1 MILLRDIKRPII
13 LASGSPRRSQ
23 ILTMMGVSFELAKS
37 GVEDEDAYLDVNDLD
52 NSLCRLACAKAEDA
66 SKRRPEALV
75 LGADTTVVTDDSE
88 IIGKAADKADAARML
103 RTLSGRS
110 HTVITATALLCG
122 EVNFRESVAVHT
134 QVFFRDLDEE
144 EIWHYLSFPEYED
157 KAGAYAV
164 QGGAMTFI
172 DKIEG
177 CYYNVM
183 GLPVTATL
191 GLLKKF
197 IRKETDNGRQ

>member
-1 MILLRDIKRPII
+1 MILLRDINRPII

-23 ILTMMGVSFELAKS
+23 ILTMMGIAFELAKS

-52 NSLCRLACAKAEDA
+52 ASLQRLACAKAESA

-75 LGADTTVVTDDSE
+75 LGADTTVVTEKE
-88 IIGKAADKADAARML
+88 ILGKAADRADAARML
-103 RTLSGRS
+103 RTLSGRR
-110 HTVITATALLCG
+110 HTVITAAALLCG
-122 EVNFRESVAVHT
+122 ETGFCETAAIHT
-134 QVFFRDLDEE
+134 KVFFRALGEDE
-144 EIWHYLSFPEYED
+144 IQHYLSFPEYED

-172 DKIEG
+172 DRIEG

-191 GLLKKF
+191 SLFKKF
-197 IRKETDNGRQ
+197 AGKEVANGRK